1 MSDFTVTVFE
11 KLHFS
16 EIFINDKKQSIYN
29 ALISAYTDNIINL
42 PSVAYFLPKGD
53 FFMRKLFLLPFLCLF
68 ILSACEPPAPPV
80 DLLTEFVKAYGAE
93 GTIYYSEAK
102 EWDDGYLS
110 PALASLAFGERELPR
125 SYAILL
131 NIHLD
136 TATECGLFLIEGNKK
151 ELLELS
157 IARASTLDPEGER
170 TYIAIYGSYVFYS
183 TLSDK
188 DRAKRIADL
197 TFK

>member
-1 MSDFTVTVFE
+1 
-11 KLHFS
+11 
-16 EIFINDKKQSIYN
+16 
-29 ALISAYTDNIINL
+29 
-42 PSVAYFLPKGD
+42 
-53 FFMRKLFLLPFLCLF
+53 MRKLFLLPFLCLF

-80 DLLTEFVKAYGAE
+80 DLLTEFVKSYGAE

-110 PALASLAFGERELPR
+110 PDLASLAFGERELPR

-157 IARASTLDPEGER
+157 IVFSHTAALFTPTIPNTFLASAYIPSISQDSSRGS
-170 TYIAIYGSYVFYS
+170 TYMVLWLKYI
-183 TLSDK
+183 LNMP
-188 DRAKRIADL
+188 
-197 TFK
+197 

>member
-1 MSDFTVTVFE
+1 M
-11 KLHFS
+11 K
-16 EIFINDKKQSIYN
+16 
-29 ALISAYTDNIINL
+29 
-42 PSVAYFLPKGD
+42 
-53 FFMRKLFLLPFLCLF
+53 KLFLLPFLCLF
-68 ILSACEPPAPPV
+68 ILSACQPPAPPV
-80 DLLTEFVKAYGAE
+80 DLLSEFVKSYGAE
-93 GTIYYSEAK
+93 GIIYHSEA
-102 EWDDGYLS
+102 EEGDEGYLS
-110 PALASLAFGERELPR
+110 PELACLAFGDRELPK

-157 IARASTLDPEGER
+157 AARASILDPVGNR
-170 TYIAIYGSYVFYS
+170 THIAIYGDYVFYS

-188 DRAKRIADL
+188 EKAKRIADF